1 MMIYVRK
8 KLKYLNLLLLNYVAD
23 ININLTII

>member
-1 MMIYVRK
+1 MIYVRK